1 MEVRHGYKQTDIG
14 AIPEDWKIRTIGES
28 MKLINGRAFKPS
40 DWKDQGIPI
49 IRIQNLNDPESPFNY
64 YSGTVEERHR
74 VRSGD
79 ILFAWSGTTGT
90 SFGAR
95 VWAGPDGILNQHIFR
110 VLADNRYLAPH
121 YSYLILLRVQEDIE
135 KEAHGFKA
143 SFVHVKK
150 SDLTG
155 VLLPVPPLV
164 EQASI
169 SNALRDV
176 NGFIQSL
183 EQLLVKKRRVKQ
195 GAMQELL
202 TGKKRLPGFSE
213 NWEEKRLGEIVDT
226 DPENL
231 GSETRSDYR
240 FKYISLEDV
249 DTGTL
254 RSHSEQVFRKA
265 PSRARRKLR
274 RNDVLVSTVRPNLKS
289 HLLFLDD
296 SPDWVCST
304 GFSVLRCKA
313 GVSNAGYI
321 YFHMFADT
329 ITRQIEALLTG
340 SNYPAINS
348 RDVRAL
354 KLPVPN
360 YEEQAAIATVLSD
373 ISAEI
378 SAIESKIVK
387 ASSIRQGMMQ
397 ELLTGRIRL
406 V

>member
-1 MEVRHGYKQTDIG
+1 
-14 AIPEDWKIRTIGES
+14 
-28 MKLINGRAFKPS
+28 
-40 DWKDQGIPI
+40 
-49 IRIQNLNDPESPFNY
+49 
-64 YSGTVEERHR
+64 
-74 VRSGD
+74 
-79 ILFAWSGTTGT
+79 
-90 SFGAR
+90 
-95 VWAGPDGILNQHIFR
+95 
-110 VLADNRYLAPH
+110 
-121 YSYLILLRVQEDIE
+121 
-135 KEAHGFKA
+135 
-143 SFVHVKK
+143 VHVKK